1 MNDYVYYLDYTA
13 VIVIP
18 TLSEASRN
26 ATYSRFRTHTVIAG
40 KFLVWSLHKQDQNQD
55 RNGDVAHIYKPAIYF
70 SCRFLGGWTTS
81 LDLFF
86 SYWPM
91 PAGK

>member
-26 ATYSRFRTHTVIAG
+26 ATCSRFRTHTVIAG
-40 KFLVWSLHKQDQNQD
+40 KFIV